1 MGSYLFFLI
10 AITPKNKI
18 FLSLL
23 FQNALRGETGARKK
37 NLSKHLICGKTAK
50 TYLFW
55 DNLMYH
61 YKYLAPLY
69 GKKIEF
75 KEYISPHDGW
85 LFSFPQNLK
94 LHHKISQ
101 FERTEATHIE
111 HRVNLNNPDWI
122 PPCERNMERYTVKE
136 HLETIPSKKSR
147 FLRKEFSTSIKPR
160 GREEIEEEE
169 EAEKRNRKMEVQQ
182 PVEKSYYKKKDKY
195 HTARNRMV

>member
-1 MGSYLFFLI
+1 MDPGPFFTVREMGSYLFFLL

-75 KEYISPHDGW
+75 KVNAKY
-85 LFSFPQNLK
+85 
-94 LHHKISQ
+94 LHTSLIIIYNYFTRGSQ
-101 FERTEATHIE
+101 DQFFRH
-111 HRVNLNNPDWI
+111 NYS
-122 PPCERNMERYTVKE
+122 MEPV
-136 HLETIPSKKSR
+136 
-147 FLRKEFSTSIKPR
+147 IK
-160 GREEIEEEE
+160 
-169 EAEKRNRKMEVQQ
+169 
-182 PVEKSYYKKKDKY
+182 
-195 HTARNRMV
+195 